1 VPEPVIPPAQ
11 VRGSGPPLLLV
22 HAFPLDGRM
31 WAPQLEALAGHLQVV
46 VPDLRGFGAAGEQ
59 VTDPVQA
66 RLAPGGWLDLL
77 ADDLARLLD
86 QLGLERVTLAGLSLG
101 GYVAFAFLRRHRAR
115 LAALAL
121 IATKA
126 PADGAEAAKARLEM
140 ADRVLAEGVGFVPE
154 VMLPR
159 LLGQTSLRSRPDVV
173 EQVTRLILE
182 QQPAAIAAAQRG
194 MAARPDSTGLLG
206 GISVPTLVVV
216 GAEDQVT
223 PPDESR
229 AMAAAIPDGRLAVI
243 DQAGHL
249 VCLEQADRLNQ
260 LVYRFVSEVGQFP
273 Q

>member
-31 WAPQLEALAGHLQVV
+31 WAPQVEALGGRLQVV
-46 VPDLRGFGAAGEQ
+46 VPDLRGFGAAREQ

-66 RLAPGGWLDLL
+66 RLAPGGWVDLL

-86 QLGLERVTLAGLSLG
+86 RLGLERVTLAGLSLG
-101 GYVAFAFLRRHRAR
+101 GYVAFAFLRRHPAR

-121 IATKA
+121 MATKA
-126 PADGAEAAKARLEM
+126 SADTPEAARARLEM

-154 VMLPR
+154 AMLPR
-159 LLGQTSLRSRPDVV
+159 LLGQTSLHSRPEVV

-182 QQPAAIAAAQRG
+182 QPPAAVAAAQRG
-194 MAARPDSTGLLG
+194 MASRPDSTGLLG
-206 GISVPTLVVV
+206 RIPVPTLVVV
-216 GAEDQVT
+216 GAEDQIT
-223 PPDESR
+223 PLEESR
-229 AMAAAIPDGRLAVI
+229 AMAAAIPDARLVEV

-249 VCLEQADRLNQ
+249 LSLEQAERLNQ
-260 LVYRFVSEVGQFP
+260 AVYRFVSEVGQFP